1 MQDKNEF
8 EVVGSVV
15 RKFNS
20 PSGKFAVLVVE
31 TSRGGYRSMHDMKT
45 FEGDVCRQI
54 STVGVGEVV
63 RVFGELGREQLK
75 NKAKE
80 PVIVDERPVYVA
92 SLKVTKIES
101 VTEKESAKDASDDVD
116 GIPF

>member
-1 MQDKNEF
+1 MQDRNEF
-8 EVVGSVV
+8 EVVGAVV
-15 RKFNS
+15 RKYVA

-31 TSRGGYRSMHDMKT
+31 TSKNGYRAMHDMKT

-63 RVFGELGREQLK
+63 RVYGELGREQLK

-80 PVIVDERPVYVA
+80 PVIIDDRPAYVA
-92 SLKVTKIES
+92 VLKVTAIES
-101 VTEKESAKDASDDVD
+101 VTEKATAKDAADDDQV
-116 GIPF
+116 PF